1 MTEKHWGKTFLI
13 LAGTF
18 LFMLL
23 LNILLP
29 LRGDDFLYSM
39 VWETPKHIA
48 SWQDLWQS
56 LVNHYTMHGGR
67 MVTVFFL
74 DFFLWMGKLPFDIA
88 NAAVFTAVLVL
99 FYFHST
105 RDTRLTAEPGILA
118 LSALFMWLCLPH
130 FGEVAVW
137 KSGSTVYLWSG
148 LFVLL
153 FLLPYNL
160 VLAGKLH
167 WGAGMALPMLLLGIL
182 GGWSVENF
190 AVTAVLLSAGIS
202 WYMWKKG
209 RFSLWMGAGAV
220 GVFLGFLGLLAAPGN
235 WARYDEQGRG
245 EGLLRHIGNQLA
257 GNGEMILY
265 LIPVI
270 LLLLLIWRILKKEL
284 LKEKGEVLPA
294 GTSGLTAGQLLAV
307 VLIVLLVISYFAGGL
322 ISTGLRDAIVAYVL
336 APLGK
341 DTPKTIYQISHVMEG
356 FEEMAIYWAGIFFIY
371 FKVQKALGFD
381 KAAVRQLNRKVRA
394 REVWQA
400 YPEVRYAGFLILLC
414 FVNNFWILAAPTFPA
429 RATFSSALMMM
440 GSAIAVLRIPVVE
453 QALSGSAGRVLCL
466 GGTAVGLFIAVA
478 AVVVS
483 WAIARENDWRI
494 AYIAERAG
502 SQAIVEL
509 PPIEIKNRALRHV
522 FYKEFEIGRDRD
534 YMMNRYYGIK
544 DIKLVKTES

>member
-1 MTEKHWGKTFLI
+1 MTERYWGKTFMI

-18 LFMLL
+18 LFMFG
-23 LNILLP
+23 LNVLLP

-48 SWQDLWQS
+48 SWEDLWQS

-74 DFFLWMGKLPFDIA
+74 DFFLWIGKLPFDIA
-88 NAAVFTAVLVL
+88 NAAVFTAVLIL
-99 FYFHST
+99 FYFHIT
-105 RDTRLTAEPGILA
+105 RDTKLTAEPGILA

-160 VLAGKLH
+160 VLAGKIH

-190 AVTAVLLSAGIS
+190 AVTAVLLSGGIT
-202 WYMWKKG
+202 WYMWKK
-209 RFSLWMGAGAV
+209 RDFSLWMVSGAV
-220 GVFLGFLGLLAAPGN
+220 GAFLGFLGLLTAPGN
-235 WARYDEQGRG
+235 WTRYDEQGRG

-265 LIPVI
+265 LIPAI
-270 LLLLLIWRILKKEL
+270 LLLLLIWRILKKER
-284 LKEKGEVLPA
+284 LKEKGEILAA
-294 GTSGLTAGQLLAV
+294 GQSGFTAGQLLAV
-307 VLIVLLVISYFAGGL
+307 VLIVVLVISYFAGGF
-322 ISTGLRDAIVAYVL
+322 ISTELRDAIVVYVL

-356 FEEMAIYWAGIFFIY
+356 FEEMAIYWASIFFIY
-371 FKVQKALGFD
+371 FKAKKALGFD
-381 KAAVRQLNRKVRA
+381 NLTIRQLNREVRA
-394 REVWQA
+394 REIWVA

-440 GSAIAVLRIPVVE
+440 GAAIATVRIPVVE
-453 QALSGSAGRVLCL
+453 QELSGYAGRVLCI
-466 GGTAVGLFIAVA
+466 GGAAVGLFIAVA
-478 AVVVS
+478 TIIVS
-483 WAIARENDWRI
+483 WAITQENDWRI

-502 SQAIVEL
+502 SNAVVEL

-544 DIKLVKTES
+544 DVKLIKTKS